1 MNRLSQSHLPERL
14 GRTQVKMLIRI
25 KSRLCRRGIVFFQSA
40 EPTAKIK
47 VIPMDT
53 MCGEGQSRD
62 RPRPTGFVLFKPFCN
77 TVLIVCT
84 PCPRSDAVQMIHNLM
99 SLTSTQIS

>member
-1 MNRLSQSHLPERL
+1 
-14 GRTQVKMLIRI
+14 MLIRI
-25 KSRLCRRGIVFFQSA
+25 KNRLCRTGIVPFQSA

-47 VIPMDT
+47 VISMDV

-62 RPRPTGFVLFKPFCN
+62 WPRTAGFVLFKPFCN
-77 TVLIVCT
+77 TILIVYT
-84 PCPRSDAVQMIHNLM
+84 PCPRSDAVQMFHNLM